1 MDALTFCKLYCS
13 IESDFPLVFKL
24 TLVTNQIHPHVLSSV
39 LFYFLQPTPQIVE
52 SFVTG
57 NVISEENTVRPAIEN
72 SCHRLK

>member
-13 IESDFPLVFKL
+13 IKSDFPLVFEL
-24 TLVTNQIHPHVLSSV
+24 TLVTNQIDPHVLSSV
-39 LFYFLQPTPQIVE
+39 LFDFLQPTPQIVE